1 MPISVL
7 KLPFVIQKTGLSR
20 STIYSLISKK
30 EFPAPIKLSQRSVGW
45 VESEVESWL
54 ETKLLSTRGETID
67 SSWL

>member
-30 EFPAPIKLSQRSVGW
+30 EFPDPIKLSQRSVGW

-54 ETKLLSTRGETID
+54 ETKLLSTRRETID